1 MAGINPRQPPPLTSS
16 AVNQPASPSSTRWV
30 LVLGT
35 GLVLYF
41 APLPGFSPVQ
51 RHLAAIFVG
60 TILALV
66 ARPVAMGVSVMIA
79 ATLLMLTRTVAVEV
93 VLSGFGNTTVWLMF
107 SAFLFARA
115 ITTTGL
121 GVRIAYLFI
130 SRFGKTALTLGYS
143 VAISDLVL
151 APVVPSDT
159 ARGGG
164 IMAPIVR
171 NLAAALDSEPG
182 PTANRIG
189 TYLTLVGFHC
199 TYAASAMF
207 LTGMAANPLIAS
219 FASGI
224 AHVDMTWGRWALAA
238 LVPGLCTFA
247 VIPWLI
253 HELSPPDLRET
264 EHARAHARSKLRQLG
279 PMSRHERFLVGIMLL
294 VMIGWITAPWHGI
307 SNTVVA
313 LAGVCV
319 ILLVGVVSWDK
330 LIGDKVAW
338 DSLIWFALLLMMAE
352 QLNDQ
357 GVVGIISRTVFSH
370 VHGWPW
376 PLTLAALGIAYLYA
390 HYSFASMTAHVSA
403 LYPGFLV
410 ASLAA
415 GVPAQLAVWPIAFFS
430 SLNAGIT
437 HYGTGSAPI
446 YFGSGYVSQGD
457 WWTIGFIVSV
467 VNLAIWFGVGLVW
480 WRVIGLW

>member
-1 MAGINPRQPPPLTSS
+1 
-16 AVNQPASPSSTRWV
+16 V
-30 LVLGT
+30 LVI
-35 GLVLYF
+35 GLVVYF
-41 APLPGFSPVQ
+41 GPLPGFTPLQ
-51 RHLAAIFVG
+51 QHLLAIFVA
-60 TILALV
+60 TIVALV
-66 ARPVAMGVSVMIA
+66 ARPVPMGVSVFIA
-79 ATLLMLTRTVAVEV
+79 ATLLLLTQTLPPAK

-121 GVRIAYLFI
+121 GVRIAYYFI
-130 SRFGKTALTLGYS
+130 GKFGHTSLTLGYA
-143 VAISDLVL
+143 VAISNLVL

-171 NLAAALDSEPG
+171 SLAIALDSEPG

-189 TYLTLVGFHC
+189 AYLTLVGFHC

-219 FASGI
+219 FAHSI
-224 AHVDMTWGRWALAA
+224 AHVEMTWGRWALAA
-238 LVPGLCTFA
+238 SVPGLCTFA
-247 VIPWLI
+247 IVPWLL

-264 EHARAHARSKLRQLG
+264 EHARAHARSKLNRIG
-279 PMSRHERFLVGIMLL
+279 AMTRDERILVGVMLL
-294 VMIGWITAPWHGI
+294 VMAGWITAPWHGI
-307 SNTVVA
+307 SNTTVA

-319 ILLVGVVSWDK
+319 ILVFRVVSWDE
-330 LIGDKVAW
+330 LLGDKTAW
-338 DSLIWFALLLMMAE
+338 DALIWFALLLMMAE
-352 QLNDQ
+352 QLNEQ
-357 GVVGIISRTVFSH
+357 GVISLISDKVFNR

-376 PLTLAALGIAYLYA
+376 PLTLAVLGVAYLYA

-403 LYPGFLV
+403 LYPSFLTAALV
-410 ASLAA
+410 A
-415 GVPAQLAVWPIAFFS
+415 GVPAALVVWPLAFFS
-430 SLNAGIT
+430 NLNAGIT

-446 YFGSGYVSQGD
+446 YFGPGYVSQSN

-467 VNLAIWFGVGLVW
+467 VNLAIWFGVGMIW
-480 WRVIGLW
+480 WRLIGLW